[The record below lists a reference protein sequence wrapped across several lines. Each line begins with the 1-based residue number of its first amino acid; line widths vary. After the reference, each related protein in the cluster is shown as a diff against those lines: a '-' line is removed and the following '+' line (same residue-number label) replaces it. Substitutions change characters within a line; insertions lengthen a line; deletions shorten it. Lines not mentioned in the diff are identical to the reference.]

1 MDKNSKKMIKRDLYS
16 AGVITREGGEDSR
29 RIRGYA
35 LVFDTPSVPFVDCE
49 GWYVDETIARD
60 AISAETL
67 AASDIV
73 LTMFHDDHLL
83 LARSN
88 KGAGGLEYGIDDHG
102 VWFEAEMPDTVDGDK
117 ALELVNRG
125 ILSGC
130 SFAAGIDPTKV
141 DCESITKDGKEI
153 THYTIREIAQV
164 YDFTLTHCPRYD
176 TTEVSLRDLYQRA
189 PIKAQPQPDEAPE
202 AEPEHAPDAD
212 AELAAAMRDEQKSE
226 IINNKPQDKMDDKKT
241 LTQMVREF
249 VDHGTR
255 GTIDI
260 RRNASANA
268 IKVPAVEGAG
278 LVPEKHQGV
287 IYALTEGVIYDKL
300 GIPLS
305 YSNSGTFTWTTAGVA
320 SVSITGEGV
329 DVVPQTLSLSKI
341 AAKPERVA
349 AAVEVSREAIYQS
362 ETVIE
367 DIVNRQLNA
376 AVRDFV
382 NKVMLSTTK
391 VAGAATL
398 AGPLVAAPVVNIP
411 KAYTYKDLVA
421 LKAKPAKAGLGIN
434 ATTAFVVSHDL
445 YATLESTPRDAGSG
459 LMIIEDGKLAGV
471 PVFASD
477 AIGANAIAYGDWSCQ
492 AAGFFGELS
501 LTVDPY
507 TGAKSNTVNF
517 VLNFGFAT
525 ATLRQD
531 GFVLGKIANS

>member
-29 RIRGYA
+29 RIRGYS

-49 GWYVDETIARD
+49 YCYMDETIARD

-141 DCESITKDGKEI
+141 DCESTTKDGKEV

-189 PIKAQPQPDEAPE
+189 PIKAAQPAEAPK

-329 DVVPQTLSLSKI
+329 DVVPQTLALSKI

-362 ETVIE
+362 ETAIE

-376 AVRDFV
+376 AVRDFI

-391 VAGAATL
+391 VTGAATL
-398 AGPLVAAPVVNIP
+398 AGPLVSAPVVNIP

-492 AAGFFGELS
+492 AAGFFGDLS
-501 LTVDPY
+501 LIVDPY

>member
-1 MDKNSKKMIKRDLYS
+1 MDNNSKKMIKRDLYS

-35 LVFDTPSVPFVDCE
+35 LVFDTPSVPFVDCDE
-49 GWYVDETIARD
+49 WYMDETIARD

-102 VWFEAEMPDTVDGDK
+102 VWFEAEMPKTIDGDK

-130 SFAAGIDPTKV
+130 SFAAGIDPAKV
-141 DCESITKDGKEI
+141 DCESTTKDGK
-153 THYTIREIAQV
+153 TVDHYTIREIAQV

-189 PIKAQPQPDEAPE
+189 PIKAEQPAEAPK

-212 AELAAAMRDEQKSE
+212 AELAAAMRDEKKSE
-226 IINNKPQDKMDDKKT
+226 IINNKPQDKMEDKKT

-329 DVVPQTLSLSKI
+329 DVVPQTLALSKI

-362 ETVIE
+362 ETAIE

-376 AVRDFV
+376 AVRDFI

-391 VAGAATL
+391 VTGAATL
-398 AGPLVAAPVVNIP
+398 AGPLVSAPVVNIP

-492 AAGFFGELS
+492 AAGFFGDLS
-501 LTVDPY
+501 LIVDPY

>member
-1 MDKNSKKMIKRDLYS
+1 
-16 AGVITREGGEDSR
+16 
-29 RIRGYA
+29 
-35 LVFDTPSVPFVDCE
+35 
-49 GWYVDETIARD
+49 
-60 AISAETL
+60 
-67 AASDIV
+67 
-73 LTMFHDDHLL
+73 
-83 LARSN
+83 
-88 KGAGGLEYGIDDHG
+88 
-102 VWFEAEMPDTVDGDK
+102 
-117 ALELVNRG
+117 
-125 ILSGC
+125 
-130 SFAAGIDPTKV
+130 
-141 DCESITKDGKEI
+141 
-153 THYTIREIAQV
+153 
-164 YDFTLTHCPRYD
+164 
-176 TTEVSLRDLYQRA
+176 
-189 PIKAQPQPDEAPE
+189 
-202 AEPEHAPDAD
+202 
-212 AELAAAMRDEQKSE
+212 
-226 IINNKPQDKMDDKKT
+226 MDDKKT

-329 DVVPQTLSLSKI
+329 DVVPQTLALSKI

-362 ETVIE
+362 ETAIE

-376 AVRDFV
+376 AVRDFI

-391 VAGAATL
+391 VTGAATL
-398 AGPLVAAPVVNIP
+398 AGPLVSAPVVNIP

-492 AAGFFGELS
+492 AAGFFGDLS
-501 LTVDPY
+501 LIVDPY

>member
-1 MDKNSKKMIKRDLYS
+1 MEKNKTIRRDIYS
-16 AGVITREGGEDSR
+16 ACTITREGGEDSR

-35 LVFDTPSVPFVDCE
+35 LVFDVPSVPFADTAD
-49 GWYVDETIARD
+49 WYIDETIARD
-60 AISAETL
+60 AISDDTL
-67 AASDIV
+67 KASDIV
-73 LTMFHDDHLL
+73 LTMFHDDKLL
-83 LARSN
+83 LGRSN
-88 KGAGGLEYGIDDHG
+88 KGNGGLEYGIDEHG
-102 VWFEAEMPDTVDGDK
+102 VWFECELPKTVDGDK
-117 ALELVNRG
+117 ALELVSRG

-130 SFAAGIDPTKV
+130 SFAAGIDPSKV
-141 DCESITKDGKEI
+141 DCQRAIEDGKTVE
-153 THYTIREIAQV
+153 HYTIREIAEV

-176 TTEVSLRDLYQRA
+176 TTEVSLRDLYHAA
-189 PIKAQPQPDEAPE
+189 PIKADEPDAAPE
-202 AEPEHAPDAD
+202 QPERVEDAD
-212 AELAAAMRDEQKSE
+212 EELATAMRDEQAQNE
-226 IINNKPQDKMDDKKT
+226 IINNNPQEDMEEKKT

-329 DVVPQTLSLSKI
+329 DVVPQTLALSKI

-362 ETVIE
+362 ETAIE

-376 AVRDFV
+376 AVRDFI

-391 VAGAATL
+391 VTGAATL
-398 AGPLVAAPVVNIP
+398 AGPLVSAPVVNIP

-492 AAGFFGELS
+492 AAGFFGDLS
-501 LTVDPY
+501 LIVDPY

>member
-49 GWYVDETIARD
+49 DWYMDETIARD

-130 SFAAGIDPTKV
+130 SFAAGIDPDKV

-153 THYTIREIAQV
+153 IHYTIREIAQV

-189 PIKAQPQPDEAPE
+189 PIKEAQQPAEAPK

-362 ETVIE
+362 ETAIE

-376 AVRDFV
+376 AVRDFI

-391 VAGAATL
+391 VTGAATL

-434 ATTAFVVSHDL
+434 ANTAFVVSHEL

-492 AAGFFGELS
+492 AAGFFGDLS
-501 LTVDPY
+501 LIVDPY

>member
-49 GWYVDETIARD
+49 DWYMDETIARD

-130 SFAAGIDPTKV
+130 SFAAGIDPAKV
-141 DCESITKDGKEI
+141 DCESTTKDGKEV

-189 PIKAQPQPDEAPE
+189 PIKAEQPAETPE

-226 IINNKPQDKMDDKKT
+226 IINNKPQDKMEDKKT

-329 DVVPQTLSLSKI
+329 DVVPQTLALSKI

-362 ETVIE
+362 ETAIE

-376 AVRDFV
+376 AVRDFI

-391 VAGAATL
+391 VTGAATL
-398 AGPLVAAPVVNIP
+398 TGPLVSAPVVNIP

-492 AAGFFGELS
+492 AAGFFGDLS
-501 LTVDPY
+501 LIVDPY

>member
-1 MDKNSKKMIKRDLYS
+1 MDQNRKKMIKRDLYS

-49 GWYVDETIARD
+49 DWYMDETIARD

-88 KGAGGLEYGIDDHG
+88 KGTGGLEYGIDDHG

-130 SFAAGIDPTKV
+130 SFAAGIDPAKV
-141 DCESITKDGKEI
+141 DCESTTKDGK
-153 THYTIREIAQV
+153 TVDHYTIREIAQV

-189 PIKAQPQPDEAPE
+189 PIKAEQPAETPE

-226 IINNKPQDKMDDKKT
+226 IINNKPQDKMEDKKT

-305 YSNSGTFTWTTAGVA
+305 YSNSGIFTWTTAGVA

-329 DVVPQTLSLSKI
+329 DVVPQTLALSKI

-362 ETVIE
+362 ETAIE

-398 AGPLVAAPVVNIP
+398 AGPLVSAPVVNIP

-492 AAGFFGELS
+492 AAGFFGDLS
-501 LTVDPY
+501 LIVDPY

>member
-49 GWYVDETIARD
+49 YCYMDETIARG

-102 VWFEAEMPDTVDGDK
+102 VWFEAEMPKTTDGDK

-141 DCESITKDGKEI
+141 DYESTTKDGKEI

-176 TTEVSLRDLYQRA
+176 TTEVSLRDLYQQT
-189 PIKAQPQPDEAPE
+189 PIKAEQPAEAPK

-329 DVVPQTLSLSKI
+329 DVVPQTISLSKI

-362 ETVIE
+362 ETAIE

-391 VAGAATL
+391 VTGAATL
-398 AGPLVAAPVVNIP
+398 AGPLVSAPVVNIP

-492 AAGFFGELS
+492 AAGFFGDLS
-501 LTVDPY
+501 LIVDPY

-531 GFVLGKIANS
+531 GFVLGKIATA

>member
-49 GWYVDETIARD
+49 DWYMDETIARD

-83 LARSN
+83 LARSA
-88 KGAGGLEYGIDDHG
+88 KGVGGLEYGIDDHG
-102 VWFEAEMPDTVDGDK
+102 VWFEAEMPKTTDGDK

-130 SFAAGIDPTKV
+130 SFAAGIDPDKV

-176 TTEVSLRDLYQRA
+176 TTEVSLRDLYQQA
-189 PIKAQPQPDEAPE
+189 PIKEAQQPAEAPK

-226 IINNKPQDKMDDKKT
+226 IINNKPQDKMDEKKT

-329 DVVPQTLSLSKI
+329 DVVPQTISLSKI

-362 ETVIE
+362 ETAIE

-492 AAGFFGELS
+492 AAGFFGDLS
-501 LTVDPY
+501 LIVDPY

-531 GFVLGKIANS
+531 GFVLGKIATA

>member
-49 GWYVDETIARD
+49 DWYMDETIARD

-141 DCESITKDGKEI
+141 DCQRAIEDGKTVE
-153 THYTIREIAQV
+153 HYTIREIAQV

-189 PIKAQPQPDEAPE
+189 PIKAEQPAEAPK

-226 IINNKPQDKMDDKKT
+226 IINNKPQDKMEDKKT

-329 DVVPQTLSLSKI
+329 DVVPQTLDLAKI

-362 ETVIE
+362 ETAIE
-367 DIVNRQLNA
+367 GIVNRQLNA

-398 AGPLVAAPVVNIP
+398 AGPLVNAPKVNIP

-492 AAGFFGELS
+492 AAGFFGDLS
-501 LTVDPY
+501 LIVDPY

-531 GFVLGKIANS
+531 GFVLGKIATE

>member
-49 GWYVDETIARD
+49 DWYMDETIARD
-60 AISAETL
+60 AISEDTL
-67 AASDIV
+67 KASDIV
-73 LTMFHDDHLL
+73 LTMFHDDKLL
-83 LARSN
+83 LGRSN
-88 KGAGGLEYGIDDHG
+88 KGNGGLEYGIDDHG
-102 VWFEAEMPDTVDGDK
+102 VWFEAEMPKTTDGDK

-130 SFAAGIDPTKV
+130 SFAAGIDPDKI
-141 DCESITKDGKEI
+141 DCESITLDGKEV

-189 PIKAQPQPDEAPE
+189 PIKAQQPAEAPI

-329 DVVPQTLSLSKI
+329 DVVPQTLALSKI

-362 ETVIE
+362 ETAIE

-376 AVRDFV
+376 AVRDFI

-391 VAGAATL
+391 VTGAATL

-492 AAGFFGELS
+492 AAGFFGDLS
-501 LTVDPY
+501 LIVDPY

>member
-130 SFAAGIDPTKV
+130 SFAAGIDPAKV
-141 DCESITKDGKEI
+141 DCQRTTEDGKVVE
-153 THYTIREIAQV
+153 HYIIREIAEV

-189 PIKAQPQPDEAPE
+189 PIKAQQPAEAPG

-226 IINNKPQDKMDDKKT
+226 IINNKPQDKMEDKKT

-492 AAGFFGELS
+492 AAGFFGDLS

>member
-1 MDKNSKKMIKRDLYS
+1 MDNNSKKMIKRDLYS

-49 GWYVDETIARD
+49 EWYMDETIARD

-88 KGAGGLEYGIDDHG
+88 KGEGGLEYGIDDHG

-141 DCESITKDGKEI
+141 DCESNTKDGKEV

-176 TTEVSLRDLYQRA
+176 TTEVSLRDLYQQA
-189 PIKAQPQPDEAPE
+189 PIKAEQPAEAPK

-329 DVVPQTLSLSKI
+329 DVVPQTLALSKI

-362 ETVIE
+362 ETAIE

-376 AVRDFV
+376 AVRDFI

-391 VAGAATL
+391 VTGAATL
-398 AGPLVAAPVVNIP
+398 AGPLVSAPVVNIP

-492 AAGFFGELS
+492 AAGFFGDLS
-501 LTVDPY
+501 LIVDPY

>member
-49 GWYVDETIARD
+49 DWYMDETIARD

-88 KGAGGLEYGIDDHG
+88 KGTGGLEYGIDDHG
-102 VWFEAEMPDTVDGDK
+102 VWFEAEMPKTTDGDK

-141 DCESITKDGKEI
+141 DCESTTKDGKEV

-176 TTEVSLRDLYQRA
+176 TTEVSLRDIYQRA
-189 PIKAQPQPDEAPE
+189 PIKAQQPEAPE

-329 DVVPQTLSLSKI
+329 DVVPQTLALSKI

-362 ETVIE
+362 ETAIE

-398 AGPLVAAPVVNIP
+398 AGPLVSAPVVNIP

-492 AAGFFGELS
+492 AAGFFGDLS
-501 LTVDPY
+501 LIVDPY

-531 GFVLGKIANS
+531 GFVLGKIANA

>member
-49 GWYVDETIARD
+49 DWYMDETIARD

-102 VWFEAEMPDTVDGDK
+102 VWFEAEMPKTIDGDK

-130 SFAAGIDPTKV
+130 SFAAGIEPGKV
-141 DCESITKDGKEI
+141 DCESITKDGK
-153 THYTIREIAQV
+153 TVDHYTIREIAQV

-176 TTEVSLRDLYQRA
+176 TTEVSLRDLYQRT
-189 PIKAQPQPDEAPE
+189 PIKAEQPAETPE
-202 AEPEHAPDAD
+202 AEPEHVPDAD

-329 DVVPQTLSLSKI
+329 DVVPQTLALSKI

-362 ETVIE
+362 ETAIE

-376 AVRDFV
+376 AVRDFI

-391 VAGAATL
+391 VTGAATL
-398 AGPLVAAPVVNIP
+398 AGPLVSAPVVNIP

-492 AAGFFGELS
+492 AAGFFGDLS
-501 LTVDPY
+501 LIVDPY

-531 GFVLGKIANS
+531 GFVLGKIATA